1 MCTGLLSLSNAVE
14 MIVSIIALVA
24 HPPEIVIV
32 QASLIGSMLSN
43 LLLVM
48 GMCFFFG
55 GLNRVEQNFNV
66 VVAQTASSLLSL
78 AVASLIIPSAFLAWA
93 GGSGRFSPGPSRCRL
108 PLTDLPSRLDQ
119 QQGHYCSFSRNVCFI
134 VARLW
139 GLSVLPA
146 EVACSD
152 LQCP

>member
-1 MCTGLLSLSNAVE
+1 VE
-14 MIVSIIALVA
+14 LIVSIIALVA

-55 GLNRVEQNFNV
+55 GLNRVEQHFNV
-66 VVAQTASSLLSL
+66 TVAQTASSLLSL

-93 GGSGRFSPGPSRCRL
+93 GGSGKFSSGPSRCRL
-108 PLTDLPSRLDQ
+108 PPTDLPNRLDKQ
-119 QQGHYCSFSRNVCFI
+119 QEHHCSFSGDFCSI
-134 VARLW
+134 VTRLW
-139 GLSVLPA
+139 GLSDLPA
-146 EVACSD
+146 EVAC
-152 LQCP
+152 